1 MTQTENQ
8 VVAYDVQQGVATLT
22 MQSAP
27 VNALSRA
34 LRVGL
39 IDGIENASKDESVS
53 AIVITSALPIFSGG
67 ADISEFSGG
76 DLSPMLPE
84 VLDKIENANK
94 PVIAVLPG
102 PAFGGGL
109 EVALACHHRIT
120 FADNKVGLPEVNLG
134 ILPGAGGT
142 QRLPRLADA
151 QTALTMIASGKPT
164 SVLKLPGVFDKIS
177 DKPEHL
183 LEDTKAYLAS
193 LTADNAIKRT
203 CDITLSMT
211 DEVQAVFDAVTAQTK
226 KAARGFFAPL
236 KCIEA

>member
-8 VVAYDVQQGVATLT
+8 AVAYSVQEGVATLM

-39 IDGIENASKDESVS
+39 IDGIEQALNDDSVS
-53 AIVITSALPIFSGG
+53 AIVISSSLPIFSGG

-84 VLDKIENANK
+84 VLDKIEHATK
-94 PVIAVLPG
+94 PVVAVLPG

-120 FADNKVGLPEVNLG
+120 FAENKVGLPEVNLG

-142 QRLPRLADA
+142 Q
-151 QTALTMIASGKPT
+151 
-164 SVLKLPGVFDKIS
+164 
-177 DKPEHL
+177 
-183 LEDTKAYLAS
+183 
-193 LTADNAIKRT
+193 
-203 CDITLSMT
+203 
-211 DEVQAVFDAVTAQTK
+211 
-226 KAARGFFAPL
+226 
-236 KCIEA
+236 